1 MIAAPPRLSSCT
13 AATLGGMAAA
23 SHAPDEILKAA
34 EPPLVFCPLGYE
46 RRAFMRF
53 GKLPVVTTGPGPGAI
68 ARAFAERAR
77 WPVRNPRLVVL
88 LGLAGGLGGSTVSGQ
103 SVRVATVVDHDG
115 SPLLH
120 APAVESGVRVVEV
133 DVPVTSPPDKRA
145 LVRRSGA
152 DVCDLESRAFA
163 SCARDAGLP
172 WAIVRGISDD
182 DQSSLPVE
190 TAEFVDD
197 RGETRLARVLAALVR
212 RPALLGELVR
222 LARASRSAM
231 RAASFDADAL
241 GCLDGIDLCSP
252 HAPLLVFGGSFD
264 PPHARHATVL
274 AEAMRALRSPAAMV
288 IPAAINPL
296 KSDTPPAEPEA
307 RLAMCRANF
316 AAAAAVFPSEVRLSR
331 IEIDRSGPSYTI
343 DTMHALLE
351 RRPRLAGCIRFLV
364 GDDAIRRIESWHRW
378 RELLAVAT
386 PAVVVRPPSTRAA
399 LLGFLDQFAAGTGV
413 SDARSWLLDV
423 PPVDLASTA
432 IRAAI
437 ARGERPD
444 GLSDGVWS
452 EITRRGLYG
461 FGGPR

>member
-1 MIAAPPRLSSCT
+1 
-13 AATLGGMAAA
+13 MAV
-23 SHAPDEILKAA
+23 SPHAPDEILKAA
-34 EPPLVFCPLGYE
+34 DPPLVFCPLGFE
-46 RRAFMRF
+46 RRAFRRF
-53 GKLPVVTTGPGPGAI
+53 GKLPVVTTGPGPSAI

-88 LGLAGGLGGSTVSGQ
+88 LGLAGGIGESTVSGR
-103 SVRVATVVDHDG
+103 SVRVATVVDREG
-115 SPLLH
+115 ALLLQ
-120 APAVESGVRVVEV
+120 APAVESGARVVEV
-133 DVPVTSPPDKRA
+133 DAPVTTPADKRA
-145 LVRRSGA
+145 LARCSGA
-152 DVCDLESRAFA
+152 DICDLESRAFA
-163 SCARDAGLP
+163 SCAHDAGLP

-182 DQSSLPVE
+182 ARSSLPVE
-190 TAEFVDD
+190 TAQFVDE
-197 RGETRLARVLAALVR
+197 RGETRMQRVLAALAR

-222 LARASRSAM
+222 LTRASRSAM
-231 RAASFDADAL
+231 RAASFDTDAL

-274 AEAMRALRSPAAMV
+274 AEAMRALRAPAAMV

-316 AAAAAVFPSEVRLSR
+316 AATTADFPSEVRLSR
-331 IEIDRSGPSYTI
+331 IEIDRPGPSYTI

-364 GDDAIRRIESWHRW
+364 GDDAVRRIESWHRW

-386 PAVVVRPPSTRAA
+386 PAVVVRPPSTREAV
-399 LLGFLDQFAAGTGV
+399 LGFLDQFAADTGV
-413 SDARSWLLDV
+413 ADARSWLLDV
-423 PPVDLASTA
+423 PPVDLASTT
-432 IRAAI
+432 IRAVI
-437 ARGERPD
+437 ARGERPE
-444 GLSDGVWS
+444 GLSDGVWT
-452 EITRRGLYG
+452 EITRRRLYG